1 MDLTARMTGKQ
12 LRQFV
17 DFIEE
22 LSGQIGFKVS
32 SRGWGYILEQRGMID
47 KSQFDKVE
55 GVINRCRRE
64 GLLPVDFV
72 AEEAARAFSNVEE
85 PSSES
90 HAAHVKGWVEAAL
103 DSHRYYTP
111 DWWEGEEVY
120 IQMVVEKID
129 LVTLFQPI
137 CARYHIPIAN
147 AKGWSSIMQRA
158 EYCRRFAEAEKRG
171 LRCVL
176 LYCGDHD
183 PDGLRISQT
192 LRKNLEDVAR
202 IRWEDGT
209 DGYDPSELEIARFG
223 LEYDFI
229 KANKLT
235 WIDNLITGA
244 GKDLGDAGQMVT
256 CDECDGAGEIKKTKC
271 KECDGEGEI
280 RKGHHPNHFLPY
292 VQNYLSKVG
301 RRKCEANSLV
311 VIPEMGRRLCEKTLL
326 KYLGSDAEARFRRK
340 REQVKERINDALE
353 DSGAGKLVRRAIKLL
368 DEYEV

>member
-1 MDLTARMTGKQ
+1 MDLNARMGGKQ
-12 LRQFV
+12 LREFV
-17 DFIEE
+17 NFIEE

-85 PSSES
+85 PTAGTHAEHISS
-90 HAAHVKGWVEAAL
+90 WVSAAL
-103 DSHRYYTP
+103 DSHRYFTP

-129 LVTLFQPI
+129 LVTLFQPL
-137 CARYHIPIAN
+137 CARFHVPIAN

-158 EYCRRFAEAEKRG
+158 EYCRRFAEAEERG

-183 PDGLRISQT
+183 PDGLRISET

-209 DGYDPSELEIARFG
+209 DGYDPSNLEIARFG

-229 KANKLT
+229 RANKLT

-244 GKDLGDAGQMVT
+244 GKDLGSSS
-256 CDECDGAGEIKKTKC
+256 
-271 KECDGEGEI
+271 
-280 RKGHHPNHFLPY
+280 HPNNRLPY
-292 VQNYLSKVG
+292 VQTYLKKVG

-311 VIPEMGRRLCEKTLL
+311 VIPTMGRKLCEKTLL
-326 KYLGSDAEARFRRK
+326 KYLGDDAESRFRNK
-340 REQVKERINDALE
+340 RALVKERIDGVLE
-353 DSGAGKLVRRAIKLL
+353 NSGAGKLVRRAIKLL
-368 DEYEV
+368 DGFGA